1 MRIILWLTLFLAAFC
16 AAGAVS
22 GERLPVFEKPD
33 RSSDIIGSIEA
44 ARIPASVQ
52 PVTGYTVRHP
62 LAAYHAYYPLPGGGY
77 ASPELVYR
85 TDEEGVRS
93 IVRKAHP
100 PYIRIALVAVTGIA
114 LALVLLGYV
123 KRQSSK
129 APPLDSK
136 TEACFFIAAIVLI
149 RLLFLLNLLTE
160 WNNVVAAAA
169 DETGYFETA
178 FDMLH
183 GRFAGPWRFTVGTG
197 LLYLPFL
204 LTTGAESF
212 YDIAIPFSYFSA
224 FVLAPGALVLGFAIL
239 RRLGLSNLRAALPIA
254 CWAVWPFVHFHI
266 ENWDANFFQSY
277 FMIRAISG
285 QWWNFYSALIN
296 SGFNA
301 MSDTPGVCAILGCIA
316 FALYM
321 PARKRSVLLLG
332 LLYGFACL
340 LRINYI
346 LLAPALAYIAFHR
359 FEPELKRWKTLLTLT
374 ALAAAGFLAVFGFQ
388 LWINFHQFGSPLTFG
403 YILHYPEV
411 ADGLR
416 PANGFTLR
424 TFLAGTHTRFLA
436 GANHALWAL
445 GITGL
450 VLLRNAKLRTLFA
463 LWAIPLIWFFFG
475 YSHTFCDARRFLFAS
490 LPALLGAFAAI
501 ECWSTFSRR
510 EAAAV
515 CVLILLTLFLVPPF
529 GVKLP
534 MLPLQE
540 LGAFLCLFPAG
551 LLPLGLHFLR
561 TGRKQGTLLCI
572 LFPLLYLAGHAYLLA
587 GLLALLLL
595 RALCDWGREAYR
607 IYASPEVSSE

>member
-1 MRIILWLTLFLAAFC
+1 
-16 AAGAVS
+16 
-22 GERLPVFEKPD
+22 
-33 RSSDIIGSIEA
+33 
-44 ARIPASVQ
+44 
-52 PVTGYTVRHP
+52 
-62 LAAYHAYYPLPGGGY
+62 
-77 ASPELVYR
+77 
-85 TDEEGVRS
+85 
-93 IVRKAHP
+93 
-100 PYIRIALVAVTGIA
+100 
-114 LALVLLGYV
+114 
-123 KRQSSK
+123 
-129 APPLDSK
+129 
-136 TEACFFIAAIVLI
+136 
-149 RLLFLLNLLTE
+149 
-160 WNNVVAAAA
+160 
-169 DETGYFETA
+169 
-178 FDMLH
+178 
-183 GRFAGPWRFTVGTG
+183 
-197 LLYLPFL
+197 
-204 LTTGAESF
+204 
-212 YDIAIPFSYFSA
+212 
-224 FVLAPGALVLGFAIL
+224 
-239 RRLGLSNLRAALPIA
+239 
-254 CWAVWPFVHFHI
+254 
-266 ENWDANFFQSY
+266 
-277 FMIRAISG
+277 MIRAISG

-450 VLLRNAKLRTLFA
+450 VLLRNAKQRTLFA

-534 MLPLQE
+534 MLPLQD

-561 TGRKQGTLLCI
+561 TGRKQGALLCI